1 MSRIDVTEKILT
13 AKITRGLK
21 WADVAAEVGLSK
33 EWVTAENSST
43 KNSATES

>member
-21 WADVAAEVGLSK
+21 WADVVGLSK